1 MNAPAA
7 APAERLPQTVFGLAW
22 LHTKPQQLYV
32 LFIVLL
38 SMPTYYMSLDLPKQI
53 VNGPIQGKGFEDGAT
68 QKFLPISFDVP
79 NWLSS
84 SGTLDLF
91 GGLDLDRLS
100 TLMALSGVFLA
111 LVIVNGL
118 FKFYINTY
126 KGRLGERML
135 RRLRFDLVDRVLR
148 FPMGHFKRVKPAEVA
163 TMVKDE
169 VEPIGGFIGDA
180 FVTPML
186 LGGQAVTAM
195 VFIMAQNMLL
205 GLIAAGIIAVQALV
219 IPKMRRYQIEL
230 GRQRQLTARV
240 LAGRIAEIVDGIGAV
255 HVNDTSH
262 YERADIAARLGR
274 IFKIRFDL
282 YQWKFFVKFL
292 NNFLAQVTPFLFYA
306 VGGYF
311 AINGQLDIGQL
322 VAVIAAYKDLPGPI
336 KELIDWD
343 QQRLDVQ
350 VKYTQVVEQ
359 FNVDNMLDRGI
370 QKVVLE
376 KVEPLSGSIRLSGV
390 SVTDDAGGG
399 LIQQLSAQIGF
410 DEHVAVV
417 GGPNSG
423 ADYLGEAIARLV
435 PLTAGRVSINDQQL
449 QDVPE
454 AVTGRR
460 LSYVPAESPLVQG
473 SVSDNLLYGLKHVP
487 LRAATYDEAGQRQR
501 AWDEHEAKR
510 SGNTALDFNA
520 DWIDYEAAGADGP
533 EALRER
539 LKEVL
544 AIVELDEDLLTLGLR
559 GTIDPM
565 TNETLE
571 ALAVEIMKARHAVRE
586 RLGDKDYSGLVEV
599 FDPERYADQATIG
612 ENLLFGTPDGLT
624 FSQAMLGS
632 HAYMRELLTSLGLD
646 QTFFDMGRE
655 IASTAIELFADLP
668 PDHPFFEQLSFMAA
682 DEIPEYQAALNRSQ
696 GQSFD
701 TVSEEDRQ
709 RFMRLPFSYIE
720 PRHRMG
726 LLDDAMKG
734 KLMEA
739 RQKFREGLP
748 EELKSAIEFYDPEA
762 YNRNASIQDNILFGR
777 IAYGVAGGAQKVLK
791 LVREILDAQKLNDD
805 ILGVG
810 LDFQVGTGGKR
821 LSHGQ
826 RQKLSLARALLRRSD
841 LSIINKALSAL
852 DRSSQHSIMKKVL
865 ASASEEGAKR
875 GILWILSTPGMASEF
890 ERVLVMDGGRLVET
904 GTPKELSSKEGVFA
918 KLVA

>member
-1 MNAPAA
+1 MNAPAPE
-7 APAERLPQTVFGLAW
+7 PAEKLPQTVFGLAW

-53 VNGPIQGKGFEDGAT
+53 VNGPIQGKGFDNSAT
-68 QKFLPISFDVP
+68 QKFLSISFDVP
-79 NWLSS
+79 TWISS
-84 SGTLDLF
+84 SGTLNVFDGFDL
-91 GGLDLDRLS
+91 GRMS
-100 TLMALSGVFLA
+100 MLMALSGVFLA

-186 LGGQAVTAM
+186 LGGQAITAM
-195 VFIMAQNMLL
+195 IFIMAQNMLL
-205 GLIAAGIIAVQALV
+205 GIIAAGIIAVQALV

-230 GRQRQLTARV
+230 GRQRQLTART

-262 YERADIAARLGR
+262 YERADVSARLGR

-306 VGGYF
+306 VGGYY
-311 AINGQLDIGQL
+311 AITGQLDIGQL

-359 FNVDNMLDRGI
+359 FNVDNMLDRDV
-370 QKVVLE
+370 QKAMERVD
-376 KVEPLSGSIRLSGV
+376 PLAGAIRLSGV
-390 SVTDDAGGG
+390 SATDDAGGT
-399 LIQQLSAQIGF
+399 LLQQLSAQIAF

-423 ADYLGEAIARLV
+423 TDYLGEALVRLI
-435 PLTAGRVSINDQQL
+435 PLTSGRISVNDQQIH
-449 QDVPE
+449 DMPE
-454 AVTGRR
+454 AVLGRR
-460 LSYVPAESPLVQG
+460 LSYVPAESALFQG
-473 SVSDNLLYGLKHVP
+473 SVADNLLYGLKHYP
-487 LRAATYDEAGQRQR
+487 LRAATYDEAGERQR
-501 AWDEHEAKR
+501 TWDVHEARR
-510 SGNTALDFNA
+510 SGNTELDIKA

-533 EALRER
+533 ETLRDR
-539 LKEVL
+539 VKEAL
-544 AIVELDEDLLTLGLR
+544 AIVELDEDLMMLGLR
-559 GTIDPM
+559 GAIDPARD
-565 TNETLE
+565 ET
-571 ALAVEIMKARHAVRE
+571 LAVEIMKARHTVRD
-586 RLGDKDYSGLVEV
+586 RLGEKGYAGLVEV
-599 FDPERYADQATIG
+599 FDPERYSDQATIG
-612 ENLLFGTPDGLT
+612 ENLLFGTPDGMGL
-624 FSQAMLGS
+624 SQAMLSG
-632 HAYMRELLTSLGLD
+632 HAYVRELLRSLELD
-646 QTFFDMGRE
+646 RTFFNMGRE

-668 PDHPFFEQLSFMAA
+668 PDHPFFEQLSFMSA
-682 DEIPEYQAALNRSQ
+682 DEIPEYQAALNRVQ
-696 GQSFD
+696 NQTFD
-701 TVSEEDRQ
+701 TSSEEDRQ

-726 LLDDAMKG
+726 LLDDDMKA
-734 KLMEA
+734 KLMKA
-739 RQKFREGLP
+739 RYRFREGLP
-748 EELKSAIEFYDPEA
+748 DELSSAIEFYDPEI

-777 IAYGVAGGAQKVLK
+777 IAYGVAGGAQKVMK
-791 LVREILDAQKLNDD
+791 LIRDVLDTQELHDD

-810 LDFQVGTGGKR
+810 LDYQVGTGGKR

-826 RQKLSLARALLRRSD
+826 RQKLALARGLLKRAD

-852 DRSSQHSIMKKVL
+852 DRSTQHSIMKKVL
-865 ASASEEGAKR
+865 ASASGENGAKR
-875 GILWILSTPGMASEF
+875 GILWILSTPAMASEF
-890 ERVLVMDGGRLVET
+890 ERILVMDGGRLVET
-904 GTPKELSSKEGVFA
+904 GTAEELSGKEGVFA
-918 KLVA
+918 RLVA